1 MRALSPLD
9 LYRIHLFG
17 YIVTA
22 MAFALMDRCRR
33 GDPRRRGDGGSEM
46 VFTDN
51 LEYYMPLFHLN
62 ALWLFALGLAV
73 LNSL

>member
-1 MRALSPLD
+1 
-9 LYRIHLFG
+9 
-17 YIVTA
+17 
-22 MAFALMDRCRR
+22 MAFTLMDRCRR
-33 GDPRRRGDGGSEM
+33 GNLGVAAMAVTM
-46 VFTDN
+46 VFPDN